1 MCKECLEIFQEFQT
15 IKRPEGSVLT
25 SDPSS
30 ANSKP
35 APTSASSSSSA
46 APASSSGVATKMR
59 SVSGSFQKNVAVA
72 GEGGGSGAGVGGNG
86 GGGGG
91 SGGGGEAGAIRR
103 TGSGNHARVVTRQSV
118 ATVLSPHMSWDD
130 ASLGRSQDDPP
141 SGLARMDF
149 GFDNPTSLRPKESFE
164 SLHERDER
172 LMALNEVHMYAP
184 TCVCSYVVSDEF
196 LCCTELGVCLCLVL
210 HTLCPG
216 LLSCP
221 WYIA

>member
-15 IKRPEGSVLT
+15 IKRPEGSGLT
-25 SDPSS
+25 SDPTS

-35 APTSASSSSSA
+35 APTSASSSSSSPSSAA
-46 APASSSGVATKMR
+46 APASSSGVAAKMR
-59 SVSGSFQKNVAVA
+59 SVSSSFQKNVAVA
-72 GEGGGSGAGVGGNG
+72 GEGGGSGAGVGGSG

-91 SGGGGEAGAIRR
+91 SGGGGEAGPIRR
-103 TGSGNHARVVTRQSV
+103 TGSGNHARAVTRQSM

-141 SGLARMDF
+141 SGLARMDI

-172 LMALNEVHMYAP
+172 LMALNEVHLSAP
-184 TCVCSYVVSDEF
+184 TYVFSDGF
-196 LCCTELGVCLCLVL
+196 PCRTELGVCLCLVL
-210 HTLCPG
+210 HTAG
-216 LLSCP
+216 
-221 WYIA
+221 I